1 MNTSRWLFV
10 TLFCIGL
17 GVNAHASDRL
27 PKELRDGLL
36 EFHLERG
43 NFSKILVLIED
54 DEYSQYPIHVV
65 SAQQALGLPWQYDAA
80 YLEKF
85 LSKSENKLRDRLR
98 LAQLFYREGQC
109 REALKHLKGKHKK
122 LSAQKKTLRAYIRGQ
137 CFIEL
142 GNQNF
147 AAQSLSDAVGGDVA
161 SAAYYNLGADYSA
174 TSRNPKRALVS
185 LRVARDINNLDTFTA
200 KELTNLINLS
210 AGALYLKHEKPLLA
224 TEFFNQIALDS
235 VYVTQALYLSGLAK
249 NEAQDYRGAIQSWR
263 SNYQYGLAEPG
274 VAESVIALPV
284 AQALS
289 GYQSQALESYVKASE
304 QLQTERDNIKKLRK
318 GLQKH
323 GALSVL
329 VLEESHKDLQW
340 FLARSTHNNTTR
352 AAYMRFLSKD
362 PDIYN
367 QLEQITLFQ
376 RFEKE
381 LARQQTQLASLAETL
396 KTQAK
401 QIKGG
406 NSTKSIN
413 ALESRL
419 KRLKQLLDDLE
430 SGVSGVNLSKP
441 RETVA
446 ELEARVH
453 GIKPKINKRATLLS
467 PQQQQIKKARKDL
480 AVVKKKL
487 QAFLKK
493 QDELLIKLC
502 DAKLEELQ
510 VKLTKYYEQTEL
522 GLIQILE
529 SRARLRTK
537 RTNLLDGRYQ

>member
-1 MNTSRWLFV
+1 MNRLLLLLVALSSIALSV
-10 TLFCIGL
+10 SA
-17 GVNAHASDRL
+17 NSSDRL

-43 NFSKILVLIED
+43 NFSEILVLI
-54 DEYSQYPIHVV
+54 DESEYDQYPIPVV
-65 SAQQALGLPWQYDAA
+65 SAQQALGLPWHFDAEA
-80 YLEKF
+80 LEKF
-85 LSKSENKLRDRLR
+85 LTTSENKLRDRLR

-147 AAQSLSDAVGGDVA
+147 AAQSLSDAIGGDVA
-161 SAAYYNLGADYSA
+161 ATAYFNLAADYSL

-185 LRVARDINNLDTFTA
+185 LRVARDINNPNTFTA

-224 TEFFNQIALDS
+224 SEFFNQIALDS

-263 SNYQYGLAEPG
+263 SNAQYGLAEPG

-304 QLQTERDNIKKLRK
+304 QLQTERENIEKLRQ
-318 GLQKH
+318 GLEKY

-329 VLEESHKDLQW
+329 VLEEDHKDLQW
-340 FLARSTHNNTTR
+340 FLARSTHNNTKR
-352 AAYMRFLSKD
+352 ASYMRFLSKD
-362 PDIYN
+362 PDIYA
-367 QLEQITLFQ
+367 QLEQIAIFQ
-376 RFEKE
+376 HFEQQLTKY
-381 LARQQTQLASLAETL
+381 QTQLESLAETL
-396 KTQAK
+396 KTQAT
-401 QIKGG
+401 QIKGKYSR
-406 NSTKSIN
+406 NAIEKLKSRFT
-413 ALESRL
+413 RL
-419 KRLKQLLDDLE
+419 HTLLNELE
-430 SGVSGVNLSKP
+430 SGVSGVDLSKP
-441 RETVA
+441 KGTIA
-446 ELEARVH
+446 ALEERVDSV
-453 GIKPKINKRATLLS
+453 KLRMNKRVKVLS
-467 PQQQQIKKARKDL
+467 PQQKQIKNAREQL
-480 AVVKKKL
+480 ASVMKKL
-487 QAFLKK
+487 QTFSKE
-493 QDELLIKLC
+493 QDELLTALC
-502 DAKLEELQ
+502 DAKLTELQ

-522 GLIQILE
+522 GLVQILE